1 MKSTNKPRWIATRAE
16 LAGRYDDIWFLNED
30 VGWAVNGNGRILKT
44 ENGGAD
50 WDPQFHNPD
59 VYFRCLSMANDRI
72 GWAGCT
78 TQGRQLFRTTDG
90 RNWSLVRNL
99 PAEAPP
105 LVCGVW
111 ALDEDHVF
119 ASGTNDPALRTG
131 FMKTDNGGRTWMA
144 QSMEHVATL
153 LVDIYFQDERRGW
166 VVGGRAT
173 RPHSRRNDV
182 LPVVLKTEDG
192 GQTWQD
198 NLVGVNGPL
207 GEWGWKIQ
215 FVDDDFAV
223 VACENLKAGAIMISE
238 DGGQTWRRQE
248 IRDANGLMVNQN
260 LEGIGFLDRNTGWVG
275 GWGDPTFDSG
285 RTAGTTDGGRT
296 WTDITADWPRPLRP
310 IPCEE
315 LTPRGQYINRFRIV
329 GSTVYASGN
338 TVYKFT
344 TQELFEPTGDE
355 ASGTRL
361 LASAQDIR
369 YTDSADFEVIVPDHT
384 QSLRVEFFERFSGHV
399 HTLVDEA
406 HPTAGK
412 RTVSWNLCGDDG
424 QRLQPRQ
431 FMVRVTCDSVS
442 ESRLLFPERDYV
454 DDPTANFKPHLLE
467 RV

>member
-1 MKSTNKPRWIATRAE
+1 VNLVNVPRWIATRAE
-16 LAGRYDDIWFLNED
+16 LAGRYDDIWFLNVD
-30 VGWAVNGNGRILKT
+30 VGWAVNGNGKILKT
-44 ENGGAD
+44 ANGGAN
-50 WDPQFHNPD
+50 WDTQFHD
-59 VYFRCLSMANDRI
+59 GAVYFRCLSMVNDQI

-78 TQGRQLFRTTDG
+78 TQGRQLFRTIDG
-90 RNWSLVRNL
+90 QHWSLVQNL
-99 PAEAPP
+99 PADAPP

-111 ALDEDHVF
+111 ALDENHVF

-131 FMKTDNGGRTWMA
+131 FMKTDNGGRTWTA

-153 LVDIYFQDERRGW
+153 LVDIYFQDERTGW

-198 NLVGVNGPL
+198 KLVGVNGPL

-215 FVDDDFAV
+215 FVDNDFAV

-238 DGGQTWRRQE
+238 DGGATWRRQE

-260 LEGIGFLDRNTGWVG
+260 LEGIGFLDRHTGWVG

-296 WTDITADWPRPLRP
+296 WTDLTADWPRPFFS

-315 LTPRGQYINRFRIV
+315 SNPRGQYINRFRIV
-329 GSTVYASGN
+329 GDTVYACGN

-344 TQELFEPTGDE
+344 TQRLFVPTVDE
-355 ASGTRL
+355 ATGTQL
-361 LASAQDIR
+361 LASVADIP
-369 YTDSADFEVIVPDHT
+369 YTDTADFEITVPDHT
-384 QSLRVEFFERFSGHV
+384 QSLRVEFFDPYSGLV
-399 HTLVDEA
+399 CTLVEESN
-406 HPTAGK
+406 PTAGK
-412 RTVSWNLCGDDG
+412 RTVSWDLCDHHGT
-424 QRLQPRQ
+424 RLPSWT
-431 FMVRVTCDSVS
+431 FEVRVTCDDVS
-442 ESRLLFPERDYV
+442 ESRLLKFQSPRLE
-454 DDPTANFKPHLLE
+454 DPTATFKPHLLG